1 EDPVGQVLAQ
11 RVLLVLLV
19 ARAMRAQLQR
29 PHAFEYR
36 PLHFLPGELDSERD
50 EGAVARHEAKVAA
63 GAQLDGNGAALA
75 VAAVDPH
82 HGRKASRARRVAF
95 FVDRLEVGGERQAER
110 IGALEEPTVL
120 RGPAPLPCLLRIGP
134 RFGEPGQ
141 RVLLLLLLLRVF
153 LGDSDVGRDQQQDEE
168 RRDEPRPLP
177 PRARSVKKGARDR
190 CRRRSA
196 RWRPPPRRGPH
207 RSAPDPPPAAI
218 RRSAKAGARPRSPPS
233 PPARPASTPPPPRPR
248 SCRGAGRSGP

>member
-75 VAAVDPH
+75 IAAVDPH

-110 IGALEEPTVL
+110 IGALEEVTVL
-120 RGPAPLPCLLRIGP
+120 RGPAPLACLFGIGP
-134 RFGEPGQ
+134 RRGEPGQ
-141 RVLLLLLLLRVF
+141 RVLLMLLLLRGF
-153 LGDSDVGRDQQQDEE
+153 LGARDVGGDQQQDKK
-168 RRDEPRPLP
+168 RRDESRRRESHRTCAFCADSWFATIAIRLTARTARILSGVPHHFAAASVMDADEVHRAALLIPVAAEFATECR
-177 PRARSVKKGARDR
+177 RARLG
-190 CRRRSA
+190 
-196 RWRPPPRRGPH
+196 RPGT
-207 RSAPDPPPAAI
+207 
-218 RRSAKAGARPRSPPS
+218 KATVVRN
-233 PPARPASTPPPPRPR
+233 
-248 SCRGAGRSGP
+248 